1 MPFLKSLASRIING
15 NLAREH
21 HFILWESVRTKKIE
35 ASGQYF
41 WSCFN
46 SNRSSRI
53 LIKSNSKFFLVLYY
67 LQNLHCCNQYFCRG
81 VSLHFLCCRL
91 TGRSVLYQFKILL
104 GSTNLENA
112 SQFVSDKK
120 RRSVP
125 LFHR

>member
-21 HFILWESVRTKKIE
+21 HFILWESLCTQKIE
-35 ASGQYF
+35 TSSQYF
-41 WSCFN
+41 WSCSN
-46 SNRSSRI
+46 SNRSSGI
-53 LIKSNSKFFLVLYY
+53 LMESNSKFFLMLYY
-67 LQNLHCCNQYFCRG
+67 LKNLHCCSQYFCRG

-91 TGRSVLYQFKILL
+91 TGRIVLYQFKILL
-104 GSTNLENA
+104 GSHNLEHA
-112 SQFVSDKK
+112 SQFISDEK